1 MNRRRSQEPTP
12 LGNLLQTARASSAR
26 AAKVVIEREIWVHV
40 VGYRIAERAQPVQ
53 AQAGVL
59 TIQVASA
66 VWAQELSLLSSDI
79 LQGLKKAGFDFKS
92 LRFRVVQT
100 ARKPVQARVVE
111 SAPRA
116 PLPADL
122 NARLEGLED
131 DALRATIAEAA
142 GLSLGLRRKAATTAS
157 KPRPKL
163 TSERRAAPDPR
174 SAAPRSARSD
184 RTSAVPRGARS
195 RTRGEP
201 ED

>member
-1 MNRRRSQEPTP
+1 
-12 LGNLLQTARASSAR
+12 
-26 AAKVVIEREIWVHV
+26 VIERELWTHV

-79 LQGLKKAGFDFKS
+79 LQRLKKAGFDFKS
-92 LRFRVVQT
+92 LRFRVVQA
-100 ARKPVQARVVE
+100 ARKPVQARVVPK
-111 SAPRA
+111 APPA
-116 PLPADL
+116 PLPEDL
-122 NARLEGLED
+122 NARLADLED

-142 GLSLGLRRKAATTAS
+142 GLSLGLRRNAPAKQPAS
-157 KPRPKL
+157 RAKL
-163 TSERRAAPDPR
+163 TSERRDAPDPR
-174 SAAPRSARSD
+174 SAAARSAHSD
-184 RTSAVPRGARS
+184 RTSAARRAGRS